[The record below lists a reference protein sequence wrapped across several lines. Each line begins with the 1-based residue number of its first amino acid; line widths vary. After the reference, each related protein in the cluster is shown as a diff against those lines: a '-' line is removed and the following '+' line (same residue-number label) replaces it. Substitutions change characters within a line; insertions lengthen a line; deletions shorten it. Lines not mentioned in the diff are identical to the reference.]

1 MPGEFGIQGK
11 PVIHGNECRFVR
23 QCRRDNQS
31 ILRVAM
37 MFGKLNGKAGNAWG
51 DRQQPDA
58 RTIERFL
65 EPLLFCTGQA
75 DSAMVCRPGDFE
87 AGNGRNTDRLST
99 FDTLGLRRL
108 EAHLIL
114 IDPPKPDVRVENDH
128 PGSSQSLSG
137 TLPRISPWI

>member
-11 PVIHGNECRFVR
+11 LVIHGNECRVVR

-58 RTIERFL
+58 RTIERFR

-75 DSAMVCRPGDFE
+75 DSAMVCQPGDFK
-87 AGNGRNTDRLST
+87 AGNGRNTDRLSAFNT
-99 FDTLGLRRL
+99 RGSRRL
-108 EAHLIL
+108 ETDLIP
-114 IDPPKPDVRVENDH
+114 I
-128 PGSSQSLSG
+128 
-137 TLPRISPWI
+137 